1 MPVVRVLWLIALAA
15 AFSVG
20 WLANGGRYIAQI
32 AKADAV
38 RAEQRAQ
45 AAAAALAKERAW
57 QAAADKLKETQDVE
71 VRSINTRLH
80 AALAELRKRPTSPAS
95 ASSDVPDSAGA
106 SESSS
111 WCTGSRLYGDH
122 AAAFAREAARASEL
136 QVDLRE
142 CRTMYDAVRGDFLQS
157 GR

>member
-1 MPVVRVLWLIALAA
+1 MPVVRVFWLIALAA

-57 QAAADKLKETQDVE
+57 QAAADKLKETQDAE

-80 AALAELRKRPTSPAS
+80 AALAELRKRPASPATPTS
-95 ASSDVPDSAGA
+95 AAAVPDVAG
-106 SESSS
+106 SPSG
-111 WCTGSRLYGDH
+111 CTG
-122 AAAFAREAARASEL
+122 A
-136 QVDLRE
+136 DL
-142 CRTMYDAVRGDFLQS
+142 
-157 GR
+157 

>member
-20 WLANGGRYIAQI
+20 WLANGGRYLAQI

-57 QAAADKLKETQDVE
+57 QDAADKLKEVQDAE
-71 VRSINTRLH
+71 IRSINTRLH
-80 AALAELRKRPTSPAS
+80 AALAELRKRPTRPA
-95 ASSDVPDSAGA
+95 APPAAAAVPDVAG
-106 SESSS
+106 SPQG
-111 WCTGSRLYGDH
+111 CTGAGLYASD
-122 AAAFAREAARASEL
+122 AEFLVREAARADEIRAAYI
-136 QVDLRE
+136 QCAAQYEVITTD
-142 CRTMYDAVRGDFLQS
+142 
-157 GR
+157 GRR

>member
-1 MPVVRVLWLIALAA
+1 MPVVRVFWLIALAA

-45 AAAAALAKERAW
+45 AAAEALAKERAW
-57 QAAADKLKETQDVE
+57 QAASDKLKETHDAE

-80 AALAELRKRPTSPAS
+80 AALAELRKRPTRPPTVVAPVPVAAGSPQ
-95 ASSDVPDSAGA
+95 G
-106 SESSS
+106 
-111 WCTGSRLYGDH
+111 CTGAGLYAQD
-122 AAAFAREAARASEL
+122 AEFLVREAARADEIRAAYI
-136 QVDLRE
+136 QCAAQYEVITTD
-142 CRTMYDAVRGDFLQS
+142 
-157 GR
+157 GRR